1 MNARGLL
8 LHLDSL
14 GISVIVDGGRLL
26 VRPGSALTEAHRRA
40 LRDAKKEVLAL
51 LADLGDSSCLEEFE
65 ERAAIMQYDGGLS
78 RSEAEAAAL
87 ENLRRAQ
94 SLRSAGQSSGGV
106 R

>member
-1 MNARGLL
+1 MNARELL
-8 LHLDSL
+8 FHLDSL

-26 VRPGSALTEAHRRA
+26 VRPGSVLTEAHRQA
-40 LRDAKKEVLAL
+40 LRDAKKEILAL
-51 LADLGDSSCLEEFE
+51 LADLGDINCLEEFE

-87 ENLRRAQ
+87 EKLRRAQ
-94 SLRSAGQSSGGV
+94 SLRSARQSSGGV